1 MSLFEPGRTLATQS
15 LWNEVQPEPHTDAGR
30 RSATLTIPYLL
41 DADLDLKVAAASPW
55 TLSPFRRVLDV
66 TAASLALLLLWPV
79 LLVIGLWVRLDS
91 DGPVVFRQ
99 RRMGRYGNLFTIY
112 KFRTMDVKTNHRDFT
127 VTRHG
132 DRRVTR
138 VGTRLRKYKL
148 DELPQL
154 WNVLMGDMSLIGPRP
169 KLPHH
174 ETLEMPFRPGLTGA
188 ATLIFRCEEEM
199 LREIPEDELEIFCV
213 RRLTPCK
220 AKLDSEYRQAATLIS
235 DLKLLYKTASAC
247 ASGRKD
253 PPVDFSSI
261 C

>member
-15 LWNEVQPEPHTDAGR
+15 LWNEVQPEPRQDATR

-41 DADLDLKVAAASPW
+41 DVDLDLKVAAASPW
-55 TLSPFRRVLDV
+55 TLSKGRRVMDV
-66 TAASLALLLLWPV
+66 AAASLALLILWP
-79 LLVIGLWVRLDS
+79 LLLLIALWVRLDS
-91 DGPVVFRQ
+91 RGPVIFRQ

-112 KFRTMDVKTNHRDFT
+112 KFRTMDVKSRHQNFT
-127 VTRHG
+127 VTKHG

-138 VGTRLRKYKL
+138 VGARLRKFKL

-154 WNVLMGDMSLIGPRP
+154 WNVLLGDMSLIGPRP

-199 LREIPEDELEIFCV
+199 LREIPEDELETFCV
-213 RRLTPCK
+213 KRLAPCK
-220 AKLDSEYRQAATLIS
+220 AKLDSEYMQSATFLS
-235 DLKLLYKTASAC
+235 DLKLLTRTASAC

-253 PPVDFSSI
+253 PPVDISKI

>member
-1 MSLFEPGRTLATQS
+1 
-15 LWNEVQPEPHTDAGR
+15 
-30 RSATLTIPYLL
+30 
-41 DADLDLKVAAASPW
+41 
-55 TLSPFRRVLDV
+55 
-66 TAASLALLLLWPV
+66 
-79 LLVIGLWVRLDS
+79 
-91 DGPVVFRQ
+91 
-99 RRMGRYGNLFTIY
+99 MGRYGNLFTIY
-112 KFRTMDVKTNHRDFT
+112 QVRTMDVKTRHRDFT

-154 WNVLMGDMSLIGPRP
+154 WNVLIGDMSLIGPRP

-199 LREIPEDELEIFCV
+199 LREIPEEELEVFCV
-213 RRLTPCK
+213 KRLAPCK
-220 AKLDSEYRQAATLIS
+220 AKLDSEYMQAATFLS
-235 DLKLLYKTASAC
+235 DVKLLFRTARAC

-253 PPVDFSSI
+253 PPVDIGKI